1 VELPLISQFY
11 GILIYLYRKLN
22 PQHNTPHIHAQYA
35 EHDMSIS
42 FNGYILAGSLPAKQR
57 KLVEAWVA
65 LHEDELRAA
74 WKVYNESG
82 EIIKIKGLE

>member
-1 VELPLISQFY
+1 MPSTKHLMF
-11 GILIYLYRKLN
+11 
-22 PQHNTPHIHAQYA
+22 IHAQYG
-35 EHDMSIS
+35 EYEMSIS
-42 FNGYILAGSLPAKQR
+42 FDGNIVAGTLPGKQR

>member
-1 VELPLISQFY
+1 MPLISQFY
-11 GILIYLYRKLN
+11 GILIYLYRELN
-22 PQHNTPHIHAQYA
+22 AKHKMPHIHAQYG
-35 EHDMSIS
+35 EHEMSVS
-42 FNGYILAGSLPAKQR
+42 FDGDIIAGSLPTKQR
-57 KLVEAWVA
+57 KLVEAWIV

>member
-1 VELPLISQFY
+1 M
-11 GILIYLYRKLN
+11 
-22 PQHNTPHIHAQYA
+22 PHIHAQYG
-35 EHDMSIS
+35 EHEMSVS
-42 FNGYILAGSLPAKQR
+42 FDGDIIAGSLPTKQR
-57 KLVEAWVA
+57 KLVEAWIV

>member
-1 VELPLISQFY
+1 
-11 GILIYLYRKLN
+11 
-22 PQHNTPHIHAQYA
+22 
-35 EHDMSIS
+35 MSVS
-42 FNGYILAGSLPAKQR
+42 FDGDIIAGSLPTKQR
-57 KLVEAWVA
+57 KLVEAWIA

>member
-1 VELPLISQFY
+1 MPLISQFY
-11 GILIYLYRKLN
+11 GILIYLYREMN
-22 PQHNTPHIHAQYA
+22 AQHKTPHVHAQYG
-35 EHDMSIS
+35 EYEMSIS
-42 FNGYILAGSLPAKQR
+42 FDGDIIAGTLPVKQR

>member
-1 VELPLISQFY
+1 MPVISQFY
-11 GILIYLYRKLN
+11 GILIYLYRELTG
-22 PQHNTPHIHAQYA
+22 QHNTPHIHAQYG
-35 EHDMSIS
+35 EYELSIS
-42 FNGYILAGSLPAKQR
+42 FDGNILAGNFPNKQR

-65 LHEDELRAA
+65 LHEDELKAA